1 MNKNE
6 INLFIYQSE
15 LEFKQLFERLGYDST
30 SIPVHMKIFNLTNS
44 LANYARE
51 MQQLW
56 ETKFQPNSP
65 PELPAE
71 RIKMRTLA
79 VGDQIENLSKGSKI
93 IERG

>member
-44 LANYARE
+44 LAKYTRE
-51 MQQLW
+51 LQQLW
-56 ETKFQPNSP
+56 EATK
-65 PELPAE
+65 
-71 RIKMRTLA
+71 
-79 VGDQIENLSKGSKI
+79 
-93 IERG
+93 